1 VDYTIQNG
9 PLKNVGFSLRSA
21 ALRSSVAG
29 QRDTDQTRFIVN
41 YNIALL

>member
-9 PLKNVGFSLRSA
+9 LLKNLGFSLRSA
-21 ALRSSVAG
+21 ALPSSVTG